1 MQLDKLTIKAQ
12 EALHAA
18 QRQAEKRHHTEV
30 DVEHLLLAL
39 AEQDDGV
46 VPPLLEK
53 LGVPRAALQQQLEQI
68 LAKRATVE
76 SGGAERYLSS
86 GLRKA
91 LDAAFT
97 LAEKMKDEYVSAEH
111 LVLAVLQA
119 KGSDAARVAQQ
130 LGLTPDAVLK
140 ALQSVRGNQRVTDAN
155 PEDKYETLKK
165 YGRDLTAAA
174 RQGKLDPVIGR
185 DSEIRRVIQV
195 LSRRTKNNPVLIGEP
210 GVGKTAIAEGLAQR
224 IIAGDVPEGLKNKRV
239 VSLDIGAMI
248 AGAKFRGE
256 FEDRFKAFM
265 KEVIESAGQIILF
278 IDELHTLV
286 GAGGAEGAV
295 DASNMIKPP
304 LARGELRCVGATTLN
319 EYRKHVEK
327 DPALERRF
335 QPVLVEEPSVEA
347 TIAILRGL
355 RERYEVHHGVR
366 ITDDALVAAAKL
378 SHRYIADRFLP
389 DKAIDLVDEA
399 ASKLRMEI
407 DSLPTPIDEVE
418 RRIIQL
424 EMEHTALK
432 KDKNAAAQERLAKLE
447 QELAELRESSKQM
460 KLHWEK
466 EKGVIG
472 TIRKAT
478 ESLDALRTEA
488 ENAKRSGQLDKASEI
503 LYGRIPQAEKEI
515 KDAQAKLA
523 KLQKDQRMLKEE
535 VDAEDI
541 AKVVSVWTHIPV
553 SSLLETEKD
562 KLLRMEDR
570 LRLRVVGQ
578 DEALRAVANA
588 IRRARAG
595 LQDPHRPIGS
605 FIFLGPTG
613 VGKTE
618 LAKALAEFLFDDE
631 HAMIRV
637 DMSEFM
643 EKHTVSRLIGA
654 PPGYVGYEEGGY
666 LTEHVRRKPYSVILF
681 DEIEK
686 AHADVFNVLL
696 QILDDGRLTDGQGRT
711 VDFTNALCIM
721 TSNIGGQVIHDALE
735 KNPEL
740 SRDSSAYEQM
750 EAKVTDLLRRQFR
763 PEFLNRID
771 ETIIFHSLSRAQIAQ
786 IVDIQ
791 LDHVRKYLA
800 ERKITLT
807 LTKDAKEL
815 LAGAGYDPA
824 FGARP
829 LKRVIQHRILDAL
842 ATELL
847 AGKISDGDAVTA
859 DVDPKRRA
867 ELKFTAARG

>member
-1 MQLDKLTIKAQ
+1 MQQDKLTIKAQ
-12 EALHAA
+12 EALRAA
-18 QRQAEKRHHTEV
+18 QRLAEKQHHTEV

-39 AEQDDGV
+39 IGQEDGV

-53 LGVPRAALQQQLEQI
+53 LGIPRET
-68 LAKRATVE
+68 LAKKLDETLGRRATIE
-76 SGGAERYLSS
+76 GGADHYLSS
-86 GLRKA
+86 NLRKG
-91 LDAAFT
+91 LDAALT
-97 LAEKMKDEYVSAEH
+97 LAEKMKDEYVSTEH
-111 LVLAVLQA
+111 LLLAVIQQ
-119 KGSDAARVAQQ
+119 KNTDAAKIAAG
-130 LGLTPDAVLK
+130 LGLTAEAVLK

-185 DSEIRRVIQV
+185 DNEIRRVIQV

-224 IIAGDVPEGLKNKRV
+224 IVAGDVPEGLKNKRV
-239 VSLDIGAMI
+239 VSLDIGSMI

-335 QPVLVEEPSVEA
+335 QPVLVEEPTVEA

-424 EMEHTALK
+424 EIERSALK

-447 QELAELRESSKQM
+447 KELADLRENSKQM

-466 EKGVIG
+466 EKGLIG
-472 TIRKAT
+472 NIRKLT
-478 ESLDALRTEA
+478 ESLDTLRTEA

-503 LYGRIPQAEKEI
+503 LYGRIPQAGKEI

-541 AKVVSVWTHIPV
+541 AKVVAVWTHIPV
-553 SSLLETEKD
+553 SSLLESEKD

-570 LRLRVVGQ
+570 LRQRVVGQ
-578 DEALRAVANA
+578 DEALKAVANA
-588 IRRARAG
+588 IRRARSG

-631 HAMIRV
+631 HALIRV

-666 LTEHVRRKPYSVILF
+666 LTEHVRRKPYSVVLF

-711 VDFTNALCIM
+711 VDFTNTLCIM
-721 TSNIGGQVIHDALE
+721 TSNIGGQVIHDTLE

-740 SRDSSAYEQM
+740 SRDGSAYEQM
-750 EAKVTDLLRRQFR
+750 AAKVTDLLRRQFR

-771 ETIIFHSLSRAQIAQ
+771 ETIIFHSLSRDQIAQ

-791 LDHVRKYLA
+791 LRRVEKYLA

-807 LTKDAKEL
+807 LTAEAKTLIANE
-815 LAGAGYDPA
+815 GYDPA

-829 LKRVIQHRILDAL
+829 LKRVIQQRILDAL
-842 ATELL
+842 ATDLL
-847 AGKISDGDAVTA
+847 AGEIRDGDHVTA
-859 DVDPKRRA
+859 EVDPKRRA
-867 ELKFTAARG
+867 ELRFTTER